1 MISEMSRDFW
11 GFRDSFPERWPVLWP
26 EDWPDFGPDFGPGP
40 GPVLGPVCPGGTN
53 AIILT
58 GDLAWPFCR
67 CSLSSSLSCLI
78 FCLFFSI
85 LFIILPSSS
94 SLGIHF
100 DFKILLT
107 ASGDTLNIDAKS
119 TVRRWGIISTIF
131 FISWIR
137 CRFNFLVGFH
147 WPYLSRW
154 LLSRFVQ

>member
-11 GFRDSFPERWPVLWP
+11 GFLPELPFPNRSDLWP
-26 EDWPDFGPDFGPGP
+26 DLW
-40 GPVLGPVCPGGTN
+40 PVLGPEDLGGAVLGGTN

-85 LFIILPSSS
+85 LFIILSSSS

-131 FISWIR
+131 FISWIL